1 MVLPDGPNQRWNV
14 DFIPDS
20 LVRGRRSRIL
30 FVVDDF
36 SRESLALV
44 AGTSLFTSPAHARFV
59 LAAWWHAYHTVRRHS
74 KPSGKTLVEIAG
86 ERVWGPAPRHVAITS
101 NNNHERVRLYL

>member
-1 MVLPDGPNQRWNV
+1 MLPDGPNQRWNV

-20 LVRGRRSRIL
+20 LVRGRRLRIL

-59 LAAWWHAYHTVRRHS
+59 LAAWWHDYHTVRPHS

-86 ERVWGPAPRHVAITS
+86 ERVWGPPPDTLPSHQTITM
-101 NNNHERVRLYL
+101 NE